1 MTVTPRQGPEKER
14 PEGADHTEAG
24 SGQNPPFLIFRKRL
38 YVLAKKAPGLRRPST
53 EAGERAV
60 RVERA
65 RDAPRSRPVAIV
77 GRGRTRPQR
86 RRVRPY
92 VKGTFRVYSQRF
104 PHLAPVSDRRRAR
117 RVSVRTLD

>member
-1 MTVTPRQGPEKER
+1 MTASPRQKPEEER
-14 PEGADHTEAG
+14 LAGADATEAG
-24 SGQNPPFLIFRKRL
+24 PGRNPPFLIFRKRL
-38 YVLAKKAPGLRRPST
+38 YVLAKKPPGLGRTSA
-53 EAGERAV
+53 EVGERAV
-60 RVERA
+60 RVERV
-65 RDAPRSRPVAIV
+65 RDAPRGRPVAIV

-117 RVSVRTLD
+117 RVSVRTLE